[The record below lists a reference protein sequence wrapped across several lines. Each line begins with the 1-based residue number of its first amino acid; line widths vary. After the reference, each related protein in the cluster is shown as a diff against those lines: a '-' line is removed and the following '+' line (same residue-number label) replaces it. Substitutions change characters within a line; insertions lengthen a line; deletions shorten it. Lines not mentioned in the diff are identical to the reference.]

1 MNPHGHKGRIGELL
15 VALALE
21 KMNIPSRIVNW
32 DGVDILA
39 YGDQPI
45 KIEVKAR
52 MLERQ
57 GSYKFRTNSAVCDLY
72 AFVALETER
81 IIFMHTSELEN
92 ASIRLNSETFE
103 TKKTETTWASAVEKV
118 HEGHTRGTNK

>member
-39 YGDQPI
+39 YADQPI

-52 MLERQ
+52 MMERQ
-57 GSYKFRTNSAVCDLY
+57 GSYKFKTNSEECDLY
-72 AFVALETER
+72 AFVALEEER
-81 IIFMHTSELEN
+81 IIFMHTSELQN
-92 ASIRLNSETFE
+92 TSIRIHLETFE
-103 TKKTETTWASAVEKV
+103 AKKTETTWASAVEKV
-118 HEGHTRGTNK
+118 HEGHTGGVN